1 MKKVDKLRQEYEEIQ
16 TPQDLDSFMDTC
28 IDQAQKKQSRF
39 TFYRLWKPALSAALI
54 GYLIVLNTVPAFAQS
69 VFAIPLLGD
78 VSREGENDVRHRYS
92 SVQGTAEFSMNGTF
106 SVRFQPG
113 AWAKE
118 HERSYEDASQSCL
131 ERIDFQGTL
140 ISSESGERPG
150 QTVLTYY
157 QNWEGTPLFSC
168 QVTLLWQDDTL
179 LRMEGQRLSGTITS
193 SSEEETLS
201 AATVLV
207 RFLAGVTEG
216 GFVCSR
222 IDEMNAG
229 YLIVSGTTRPVELT
243 PVWRIT
249 TDSGAYYV
257 DAITGELSPTED

>member
-1 MKKVDKLRQEYEEIQ
+1 MEWSKLKNIILLLLVSVNAFLLILVGVQESRAARYEEDTRQAAVRVLEQSGI
-16 TPQDLDSFMDTC
+16 TFGPERVPQ
-28 IDQAQKKQSRF
+28 
-39 TFYRLWKPALSAALI
+39 
-54 GYLIVLNTVPAFAQS
+54 
-69 VFAIPLLGD
+69 
-78 VSREGENDVRHRYS
+78 GENDVRHRYS

>member
-1 MKKVDKLRQEYEEIQ
+1 
-16 TPQDLDSFMDTC
+16 
-28 IDQAQKKQSRF
+28 
-39 TFYRLWKPALSAALI
+39 
-54 GYLIVLNTVPAFAQS
+54 
-69 VFAIPLLGD
+69 
-78 VSREGENDVRHRYS
+78 
-92 SVQGTAEFSMNGTF
+92 
-106 SVRFQPG
+106 
-113 AWAKE
+113 
-118 HERSYEDASQSCL
+118 
-131 ERIDFQGTL
+131 
-140 ISSESGERPG
+140 
-150 QTVLTYY
+150 
-157 QNWEGTPLFSC
+157 
-168 QVTLLWQDDTL
+168 
-179 LRMEGQRLSGTITS
+179 MEGQRLSGTVTS

-257 DAITGELSPTED
+257 DAITGELSPPKIDKCPCYHLCPTWTHPAYPGWCRPGSIPG

>member
-1 MKKVDKLRQEYEEIQ
+1 
-16 TPQDLDSFMDTC
+16 
-28 IDQAQKKQSRF
+28 
-39 TFYRLWKPALSAALI
+39 
-54 GYLIVLNTVPAFAQS
+54 
-69 VFAIPLLGD
+69 
-78 VSREGENDVRHRYS
+78 
-92 SVQGTAEFSMNGTF
+92 
-106 SVRFQPG
+106 
-113 AWAKE
+113 
-118 HERSYEDASQSCL
+118 
-131 ERIDFQGTL
+131 
-140 ISSESGERPG
+140 
-150 QTVLTYY
+150 
-157 QNWEGTPLFSC
+157 
-168 QVTLLWQDDTL
+168 
-179 LRMEGQRLSGTITS
+179 MEGQRLSGTITS

-257 DAITGELSPTED
+257 DAITGELSPPKIDKCPSYHLDTSSLSRLMPTWFHTWMSTTSSPL

>member
-1 MKKVDKLRQEYEEIQ
+1 M
-16 TPQDLDSFMDTC
+16 
-28 IDQAQKKQSRF
+28 
-39 TFYRLWKPALSAALI
+39 
-54 GYLIVLNTVPAFAQS
+54 
-69 VFAIPLLGD
+69 
-78 VSREGENDVRHRYS
+78 
-92 SVQGTAEFSMNGTF
+92 
-106 SVRFQPG
+106 PG
-113 AWAKE
+113 AN
-118 HERSYEDASQSCL
+118 RFPGPL
-131 ERIDFQGTL
+131 
-140 ISSESGERPG
+140 SSPPSPVSARGKA
-150 QTVLTYY
+150 VLTYY
-157 QNWEGTPLFSC
+157 QNWEGGTPPVFLPV

-179 LRMEGQRLSGTITS
+179 LRIEGQRLSGTITS

-257 DAITGELSPTED
+257 DAITESSPHPKIDKCPILTICCPDLDTSSLSRLVPTWFHTWMSTTSSPL

>member
-1 MKKVDKLRQEYEEIQ
+1 M
-16 TPQDLDSFMDTC
+16 
-28 IDQAQKKQSRF
+28 
-39 TFYRLWKPALSAALI
+39 
-54 GYLIVLNTVPAFAQS
+54 
-69 VFAIPLLGD
+69 
-78 VSREGENDVRHRYS
+78 
-92 SVQGTAEFSMNGTF
+92 
-106 SVRFQPG
+106 
-113 AWAKE
+113 
-118 HERSYEDASQSCL
+118 ED
-131 ERIDFQGTL
+131 
-140 ISSESGERPG
+140 
-150 QTVLTYY
+150 
-157 QNWEGTPLFSC
+157 
-168 QVTLLWQDDTL
+168 
-179 LRMEGQRLSGTITS
+179 QRLSGTITS

>member
-1 MKKVDKLRQEYEEIQ
+1 MEWSKLKNIILLLLVSVNAFLLILVGVQESRAARYEEDTRQAAVRVLEQSGITFGPERVPQEAGLSPLTVTRDRESEAIVAQ
-16 TPQDLDSFMDTC
+16 T
-28 IDQAQKKQSRF
+28 
-39 TFYRLWKPALSAALI
+39 
-54 GYLIVLNTVPAFAQS
+54 
-69 VFAIPLLGD
+69 LLGD

-118 HERSYEDASQSCL
+118 HERSYEDASQSCQ

-179 LRMEGQRLSGTITS
+179 LRM
-193 SSEEETLS
+193 ETLS

>member
-1 MKKVDKLRQEYEEIQ
+1 
-16 TPQDLDSFMDTC
+16 
-28 IDQAQKKQSRF
+28 
-39 TFYRLWKPALSAALI
+39 
-54 GYLIVLNTVPAFAQS
+54 
-69 VFAIPLLGD
+69 
-78 VSREGENDVRHRYS
+78 
-92 SVQGTAEFSMNGTF
+92 MNGTF

-179 LRMEGQRLSGTITS
+179 LRIEGQRLSGTITS